1 MQSERPSSLSSWPSL
16 SAYVHDHQSVV
27 VRSCSDEPTTRSE
40 SDSDHQYQ
48 QQQQQRRRRECEQE
62 AENENEGNSGVGF
75 EFSFYCAEA
84 MSSPIS
90 ADQIFHNGRI
100 KPTVPIYEVARVYPE
115 QEDRKST
122 EVDDQRLK
130 VAVEKMTI
138 QKTSRRKALRRLFME
153 EKEKHSSPAPFITTS
168 TSSSDTDEATSEL
181 ESVPSDTYCVWKP
194 KTSSDSNP
202 NEICKKSEPLSKRWK
217 LKDILT
223 RNSSSSSEK
232 DSQSQ
237 SQSQT
242 QSSSSSNNS
251 KNNEKEVRA
260 APQLA
265 RKMAMKEG
273 VGGGERRKSYL
284 PYRQELVGIFGS
296 SGSGRNLQRF

>member
-48 QQQQQRRRRECEQE
+48 QQQQRRRRECEQE

-84 MSSPIS
+84 ISSPIS

-168 TSSSDTDEATSEL
+168 TSSSETDEATSEL

-194 KTSSDSNP
+194 NP

-217 LKDILT
+217 LKDLLT
-223 RNSSSSSEK
+223 RNSSSSSSEK

-237 SQSQT
+237 SQT
-242 QSSSSSNNS
+242 QSSSSNNS

-265 RKMAMKEG
+265 RKMAMKE
-273 VGGGERRKSYL
+273 GGERRKSYL